1 MKRPIKYR
9 FFATLPFTIP
19 YLSILSLNFHFP
31 PTSGFRVS
39 RFHSQEEEK
48 RKREELERIVEENNK
63 KIEEAQRKL
72 AEERLAMV
80 EQQRKMEEDR
90 QRMQRE
96 HEKRMR
102 DEQYLILGKKNAR
115 PKLSFSLSKQW
126 RIYYLKKKKKIKIQ
140 KKTDIL

>member
-1 MKRPIKYR
+1 MSTYIKYR
-9 FFATLPFTIP
+9 FFEPSFPFLDPFHLSFPFTCGP
-19 YLSILSLNFHFP
+19 FP
-31 PTSGFRVS
+31 FW
-39 RFHSQEEEK
+39 QEEEK

-126 RIYYLKKKKKIKIQ
+126 DLS
-140 KKTDIL
+140 

>member
-1 MKRPIKYR
+1 M
-9 FFATLPFTIP
+9 FDL
-19 YLSILSLNFHFP
+19 
-31 PTSGFRVS
+31 
-39 RFHSQEEEK
+39 Q
-48 RKREELERIVEENNK
+48 
-63 KIEEAQRKL
+63 

-126 RIYYLKKKKKIKIQ
+126 HLS
-140 KKTDIL
+140 